1 VSEREPPRQSR
12 DRSVVPP
19 TVEREVDEEFD
30 HHVEMRVRDL
40 RAEGWTEDDAR
51 REAVRR
57 FGDMDRLKA
66 DCRDLGTR
74 RDVEMDRRLWWDE
87 VRQDLRYAV
96 RQLRRAP
103 SFAAITILTL
113 GVAIGANSAVFSVV
127 NAVLLQPLP
136 YPESDRLTTLWTR
149 YLPPSGFDIPQFAIS
164 GPEILDYQETTRTLE
179 SLGIYYVS
187 SRTVTGDGEAAERV
201 RVGEISATVFPT
213 LEVQAELGRWFTPE
227 EDVPDGPAV
236 AMLSHALW
244 VDRFGADPTVLGRS
258 ILMNGVSTEVVGVM
272 PEGFA
277 YPGEAQAWV
286 PLGLARENQG
296 GRGGHGLYAVG
307 RLAEGMTDADVDAE
321 LEVVRERWAQEY
333 EHNVAHYI
341 FARDLHEEV
350 VGDAPRRLRLLMAA
364 VGLVL
369 LIACANIANLLLAR
383 AERRQ
388 SEVAVRRTLGAGRG
402 RITRQLATES
412 IVLAG
417 LSALAGLGLA
427 QLGLRALVA
436 IDPEALPRL
445 DEVRL
450 DGQVL
455 LFTLAVTVLTA
466 LLFGVLPAY
475 LSGRRASPTLAS
487 SSGRAVGGR
496 RRSTLRRMLVS
507 GEVAMS
513 LVVVV
518 LAALVVRSF
527 AALASTDPRMD
538 PANLVTFSVS
548 LPETSYPDT
557 EIVPAEMERMLD
569 GLRALPGVE
578 SATATTSLPFRGMSQ
593 WDFQLNDRPARQEGE
608 MAWNAGIS
616 HVADGYFETLGI
628 PILDGRTI
636 EAQDRRDGQLVAV
649 VSEAMAE
656 RYWPGERV
664 IGKQFGYAFDEIETP
679 WITIVGL
686 VPDPVTSSL
695 DAEPYP
701 HVYIPQSQAG
711 VSTYDVPRSMQIAV
725 RGSTSAESVLPGIR
739 QAMSDFDSDLALYQ
753 LSTMEDI
760 VSASVAGPRVT
771 TNLLGVFA
779 VIALMLAAVG
789 VYGVISYSVAGRT
802 REIGVRVA
810 LGAERSEITRLILG
824 EGARPVVV
832 GVVVGL
838 AGAWFS
844 TRLVESMLYDVEPTD
859 PVTFSTIPLVLLTV
873 GVVASLIPALRATRI
888 APTEALREE

>member
-1 VSEREPPRQSR
+1 MNRRENPKSTDGR
-12 DRSVVPP
+12 VVRP
-19 TVEREVDEEFD
+19 TVDREVDEEFD

-40 RAEGWTEDDAR
+40 VAEGWTQEDAR
-51 REAVRR
+51 REAMRR

-74 RDVEMDRRLWWDE
+74 RDVDMDRRLWWDE
-87 VRQDLRYAV
+87 VKQDLRYAV

-103 SFAAITILTL
+103 SFAAITVLTL
-113 GVAIGANSAVFSVV
+113 GIAIGANSAVFSVV

-149 YLPPSGFDIPQFAIS
+149 YLPQSGFDIPQFVIS
-164 GPEILDYQETTRTLE
+164 GPEILDFQETTRSLE
-179 SLGIYYVS
+179 SVGIYYPS
-187 SRTVTGDGEAAERV
+187 SRTLTGDGEAAERV
-201 RVGEISATVFPT
+201 RVGMYSASLLPT
-213 LEVQAELGRWFTPE
+213 LGVQPELGRWFTPE
-227 EDVPDGPAV
+227 EDVAGGPAV
-236 AMLSHALW
+236 AILSHGLW
-244 VDRFGADPTVLGRS
+244 MERFGADPTIVGRS
-258 ILMNGVSTEVVGVM
+258 ILMNGVSTQVVGVM
-272 PEGFA
+272 PEGFEFPA
-277 YPGEAQAWV
+277 DTRAWL
-286 PLGLARENQG
+286 PLGLTRESQG
-296 GRGGHGLYAVG
+296 GRGGHGNYAVG
-307 RLAEGMTDADVDAE
+307 RLAEGMTSADLDAE
-321 LEVVRERWAQEY
+321 LDVIRERWAQEY
-333 EHNVAHYI
+333 EHNVGHYM
-341 FARDLHEEV
+341 FARDMHEHV

-364 VGLVL
+364 VALVL
-369 LIACANIANLLLAR
+369 LIACVNIANLLLAR
-383 AERRQ
+383 SERRQ
-388 SEVAVRRTLGAGRG
+388 AEVALRRTLGAGRG

-417 LSALAGLGLA
+417 LSALFGLGLA
-427 QLGLRALVA
+427 QVGLRALIA

-450 DGQVL
+450 NGQVL
-455 LFTLAVTVLTA
+455 LFTLGVTVLTA

-475 LSGRRASPTLAS
+475 LAGRRASPTLATS
-487 SSGRAVGGR
+487 SSRAAGGR
-496 RRSTLRRMLVS
+496 RRSSLRRLLVG

-518 LAALVVRSF
+518 LAGLVVRSF

-538 PANLVTFSVS
+538 PTNLVTFSVS
-548 LPETSYPDT
+548 LPEPSYPDI
-557 EIVPAEMERMLD
+557 EVVPAEMERMLD
-569 GLRALPGVE
+569 GIRALPGVE
-578 SATATTSLPFRGMSQ
+578 SASAATSLPFNGRSQ

-608 MAWNAGIS
+608 TAWNAGIS
-616 HVADGYFETLGI
+616 HVADDYFETLGI
-628 PILDGRTI
+628 PILEGRAFGPQDTRDGR
-636 EAQDRRDGQLVAV
+636 LVAV
-649 VSEAMAE
+649 ASEAMAE

-686 VPDPVTSSL
+686 VPDPVTSGL
-695 DAEPYP
+695 DDEPYP
-701 HVYIPQSQAG
+701 HVYVPQAQAG
-711 VSTYDVPRSMQIAV
+711 VSTYGVPRSMQVAV

-739 QAMSDFDSDLALYQ
+739 QAMADFDPDLPLYQ
-753 LSTMEDI
+753 VSTMEDI
-760 VSASVAGPRVT
+760 VAASFAGPRVT
-771 TNLLGVFA
+771 TNLLGLFA

-810 LGAERSEITRLILG
+810 LGAERSEITKLILG
-824 EGARPVVV
+824 EGARPVVL

-844 TRLVESMLYDVEPTD
+844 TRLVESMLYNVEPTD
-859 PVTFSTIPLVLLTV
+859 PVTFSTIPVVLLGV

>member
-1 VSEREPPRQSR
+1 VDGDPR
-12 DRSVVPP
+12 VVRP

-40 RAEGWTEDDAR
+40 VAEGWTEEDAR
-51 REAVRR
+51 AEAMRR

-74 RDVEMDRRLWWDE
+74 RDVDMDRRLWWDE

-113 GVAIGANSAVFSVV
+113 GIAIGANSAVFSVV
-127 NAVLLQPLP
+127 NAVLLEPLP

-149 YLPPSGFDIPQFAIS
+149 YLPPSGFDIPQFSIS

-179 SLGIYYVS
+179 SLGIYYYAT
-187 SRTVTGDGEAAERV
+187 SRTLTGDGETAERV
-201 RVGEISATVFPT
+201 RVGQFSVTVLPT
-213 LEVQAELGRWFTPE
+213 LGVPAELGRWFAPE

-236 AMLSHALW
+236 AILSHGLW
-244 VDRFGADPTVLGRS
+244 TDRFGADPTVLGRS
-258 ILMNGVSTEVVGVM
+258 ILMNGIPTEVIGVM

-286 PLGLARENQG
+286 PLGLSRETQG
-296 GRGGHGLYAVG
+296 GRGGHWLSAVG
-307 RLAEGMTDADVDAE
+307 RLADGMTGADVEAE
-321 LEVVRERWAQEY
+321 LAVVRERWAQEY

-341 FARDLHEEV
+341 FARDLHEDI

-388 SEVAVRRTLGAGRG
+388 SEVAVRQTLGAGRG

-417 LSALAGLGLA
+417 ASALVGLALA
-427 QLGLRALVA
+427 QLGLRVLLA

-445 DEVRL
+445 DEVRI
-450 DGQVL
+450 DAQVL
-455 LFTLAVTVLTA
+455 LFTLAVTALTA

-475 LSGRRASPTLAS
+475 LAGRRASPTLAS

-518 LAALVVRSF
+518 LAGLVVRSF

-538 PANLVTFSVS
+538 PTNLVTFSVS
-548 LPETSYPDT
+548 LPETSYPDV
-557 EIVPAEMERMLD
+557 EIVPVEIARMLD
-569 GLRALPGVE
+569 GIRAQPGVE
-578 SATATTSLPFRGMSQ
+578 SASATTNLPFRGRSQ

-616 HVADGYFETLGI
+616 HVAGGYFETMGI
-628 PILDGRTI
+628 PIIDGRAI
-636 EAQDRRDGQLVAV
+636 GEQDRRDGQLVAV
-649 VSEAMAE
+649 VSEAMAQ
-656 RYWPGERV
+656 RYWPSERV

-711 VSTYDVPRSMQIAV
+711 VSTYDVPRSMQVAV
-725 RGSTSAESVLPGIR
+725 RGATSAESVLPGIR
-739 QAMSDFDSDLALYQ
+739 QAMTDFDPDLALYQ
-753 LSTMEDI
+753 VSTMEDI
-760 VSASVAGPRVT
+760 VAASFAGPRVM
-771 TNLLGVFA
+771 TNLLSLFA
-779 VIALMLAAVG
+779 VVALMLAAVG

-824 EGARPVVV
+824 EGTRPVVV

-838 AGAWFS
+838 AGAWFA

-859 PVTFSTIPLVLLTV
+859 SLTFSTIPIVLLVV
-873 GVVASLIPALRATRI
+873 GVVATLIPALRATRI

>member
-1 VSEREPPRQSR
+1 VR
-12 DRSVVPP
+12 P

-40 RAEGWTEDDAR
+40 VAEGWMEEDAR
-51 REAVRR
+51 AEAMRR

-74 RDVEMDRRLWWDE
+74 RDVHMDRRLWWDE
-87 VRQDLRYAV
+87 MKQDLRYAV

-103 SFAAITILTL
+103 SFAAVTILTL
-113 GVAIGANSAVFSVV
+113 GIAIGANTGVFSVV
-127 NAVLLQPLP
+127 NAVLLEPLP

-149 YLPPSGFDIPQFAIS
+149 YLPQSGFDIPQFALS
-164 GPEILDYQETTRTLE
+164 GPEILDFQETTRTLE
-179 SLGIYYVS
+179 SVGIYYPS
-187 SRTVTGDGEAAERV
+187 SRTLTGDGEAAERV
-201 RVGEISATVFPT
+201 RVGMYSASLLPT
-213 LEVQAELGRWFTPE
+213 LGVQPELGRWFTPE
-227 EDVPDGPAV
+227 EDFAGGPAV
-236 AMLSHALW
+236 AMLSYGLW
-244 VDRFGADPTVLGRS
+244 TERFGADPTIVGGS
-258 ILMNGVSTEVVGVM
+258 ILINGVSTQVVGVM
-272 PEGFA
+272 PQGFEFPA
-277 YPGEAQAWV
+277 GTRAWL
-286 PLGLARENQG
+286 PLGLTRDSQG
-296 GRGGHGLYAVG
+296 GRGGHGNYAVG
-307 RLAEGMTDADVDAE
+307 RMADGMTSADLDAE
-321 LEVVRERWAQEY
+321 LDVIRERWAQEY
-333 EHNVAHYI
+333 EHNVGHYV
-341 FARDLHEEV
+341 FARDMHEQV

-364 VGLVL
+364 VALVL
-369 LIACANIANLLLAR
+369 LIACVNIANLLLAR
-383 AERRQ
+383 SERRQ
-388 SEVAVRRTLGAGRG
+388 AEVALRRTLGAGRG

-417 LSALAGLGLA
+417 VSALVGLGLA

-455 LFTLAVTVLTA
+455 LFTLAVTALTA

-475 LSGRRASPTLAS
+475 LAGRRASPTLAS
-487 SSGRAVGGR
+487 SSSRAAGGR
-496 RRSTLRRMLVS
+496 RRSALRRMLVG

-518 LAALVVRSF
+518 LAGLVVRSF

-538 PANLVTFSVS
+538 PTNLVTFAVS
-548 LPETSYPDT
+548 LPESSYPDT
-557 EIVPAEMERMLD
+557 EIVPAEMERMLA
-569 GLRALPGVE
+569 GIRPLPGVE
-578 SATATTSLPFRGMSQ
+578 SASAATSLPFNGMSQ

-616 HVADGYFETLGI
+616 HVAGDYFETLGI
-628 PILDGRTI
+628 PILGGRAFGPEDTR
-636 EAQDRRDGQLVAV
+636 EGRLVAV
-649 VSEAMAE
+649 VSEAMAQ

-695 DAEPYP
+695 DDEPYP
-701 HVYIPQSQAG
+701 HVYVPQAQAG
-711 VSTYDVPRSMQIAV
+711 VGTYGVPRSMQVAV
-725 RGSTSAESVLPGIR
+725 RGATSAESVLPGIR
-739 QAMSDFDSDLALYQ
+739 QAMTDFDPDLPLYQ
-753 LSTMEDI
+753 VSTMDDI
-760 VSASVAGPRVT
+760 VAASFAGPRVM
-771 TNLLGVFA
+771 TNLLGLFA
-779 VIALMLAAVG
+779 VVALMLAAVG

-824 EGARPVVV
+824 EGVRPVVL

-859 PVTFSTIPLVLLTV
+859 PLTFSTIPIVLLVV
-873 GVVASLIPALRATRI
+873 GVVATLIPALRATRI